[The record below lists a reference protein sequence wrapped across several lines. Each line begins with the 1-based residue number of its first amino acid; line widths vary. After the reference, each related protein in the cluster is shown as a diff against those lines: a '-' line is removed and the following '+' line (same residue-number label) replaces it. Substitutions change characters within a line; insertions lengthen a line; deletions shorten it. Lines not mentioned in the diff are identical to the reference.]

1 MIVAFNNKN
10 TWEEDYGKPFYKVQ
24 MKVSSPPSLLI
35 GFRSS
40 CI

>member
-24 MKVSSPPSLLI
+24 LKVSSPQLAYFSV
-35 GFRSS
+35 S
-40 CI
+40 